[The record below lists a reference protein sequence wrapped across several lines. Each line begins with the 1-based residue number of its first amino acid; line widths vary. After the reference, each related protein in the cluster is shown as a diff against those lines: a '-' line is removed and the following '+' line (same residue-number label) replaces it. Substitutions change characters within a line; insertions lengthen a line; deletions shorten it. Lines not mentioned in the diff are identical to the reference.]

1 MKEFVLNKCM
11 NIIKKEKNYDKTK
24 LAEIKYGLE
33 GMYLMITKLI
43 IISIIAIIL
52 GIFKELLL
60 FLLIYT
66 FMRAPSFGIHASK
79 SWICLISSTIIFIEI
94 PIIMK
99 NININATLKLIIG
112 ILSTIHICIYSPA
125 DTHKKPIVNKTRR
138 KIYKILSTII
148 SSIYIIISLII
159 KNQYIANCF
168 LFSTLLQNILISPI
182 TYKIFK
188 LPYNNYKTYMLKHG
202 LN

>member
-79 SWICLISSTIIFIEI
+79 SWICLISSTIIFIGI

-148 SSIYIIISLII
+148 SSIYIILSIVI
-159 KNQYIANCF
+159 KNQYVANCF

>member
-79 SWICLISSTIIFIEI
+79 SWICLISSTIIFIGI

>member
-52 GIFKELLL
+52 GIFKEFLL
-60 FLLIYT
+60 FITIYT
-66 FMRAPSFGIHASK
+66 FIRIPSFGIHATK
-79 SWICLISSTIIFIEI
+79 SWICLITSLLVFISIPLLIINIEL
-94 PIIMK
+94 
-99 NININATLKLIIG
+99 NINYKIIIG

-125 DTHKKPIVNKTRR
+125 DTHKKPIINKTRR
-138 KIYKILSTII
+138 KIYKILSTIV
-148 SSIYIIISLII
+148 SSIYIILSIVI